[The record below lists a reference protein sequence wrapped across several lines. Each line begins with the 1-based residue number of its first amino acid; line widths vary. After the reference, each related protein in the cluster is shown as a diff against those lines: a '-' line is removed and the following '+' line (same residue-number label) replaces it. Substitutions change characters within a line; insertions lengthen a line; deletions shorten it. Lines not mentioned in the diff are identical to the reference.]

1 MSDAELLEHLGEL
14 ALAAGLTV
22 RTHRDRAGGEAER
35 RAGSGVCRVRGEIWI
50 VLAADDPLVERIEV
64 LAGALRAHAADYLES
79 RYLPPAVRERLRSG
93 DDLA

>member
-22 RTHRDRAGGEAER
+22 RSQRDGAGGEAGR
-35 RAGSGVCRVRGEIWI
+35 RAESGVCRVRGEIWV
-50 VLAADDPLVERIEV
+50 VLAADDPLAQRIEV
-64 LAGALRAHAADYLES
+64 LAGALRAHAAEFLES

-93 DDLA
+93 DGSA